1 MARKKQTI
9 VIVERKPLPPEEHE
23 RRMLAAGQ
31 FIERKHR
38 ELLAK
43 QSLAANKEGVA

>member
-23 RRMLAAGQ
+23 RRMLLAGQ
-31 FIERKHR
+31 LIERKHR
-38 ELLAK
+38 ELMAQK
-43 QSLAANKEGVA
+43 SLAAKQDVVA